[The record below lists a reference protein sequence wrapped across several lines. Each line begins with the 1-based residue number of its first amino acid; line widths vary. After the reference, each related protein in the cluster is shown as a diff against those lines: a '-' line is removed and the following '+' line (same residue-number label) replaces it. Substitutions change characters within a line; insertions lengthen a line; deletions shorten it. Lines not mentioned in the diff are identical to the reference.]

1 MYAGLLFTHVISLSV
16 WLGALVV
23 LVVFIRSANQSGVL
37 QQLGTV
43 VFTGGIMRVMQGAAL
58 AVLLSGIGML
68 VSMGMIGNSK
78 PLWLKLME
86 DGGGLIALLF
96 VILITWMMRIL
107 SKTSDSERECKLKQ
121 LLNTFSKIA
130 IAFIL
135 LISSIVFIVCLRFT

>member
-1 MYAGLLFTHVISLSV
+1 
-16 WLGALVV
+16 
-23 LVVFIRSANQSGVL
+23 
-37 QQLGTV
+37 
-43 VFTGGIMRVMQGAAL
+43 MRVMQGAAL

-107 SKTSDSERECKLKQ
+107 SKTSESERECKLKQ